1 MSAEQKAE
9 VLVDRVGRYRLLG
22 EIARGGM
29 ATVHFA
35 RLAAAHGFEKWVA
48 VKLMHEHMSQDDT
61 FVRMFHDEARIVSQ
75 LNHPNICQVMDFGDD
90 AGRLYLVMEYLH
102 GETLSSVVRAAWRGG
117 TRLPLWFSARII
129 ADAARGLHAAHELKD
144 RNGKNVGLVHR
155 DVSPQNVMVLYDG
168 VGKLMDFGVV
178 RAEGRLT
185 ETAAGTL
192 KGKFSYMAPEELR
205 GAESDKR
212 ADIWALGVM
221 LWEITC
227 GQRLFRAK
235 GEGQTAVLVLQS
247 DIPDPRSL
255 IEGFPD
261 SLADIIMGCLERDQN
276 ERTGTAREVAVGLER
291 FLLETGTLAAPEDVG
306 EVLEQQFPGRAAE
319 RRAELQQR
327 QAQSE
332 RPPPGEE
339 HSSTTMSRVRE
350 VSSATPK
357 KPDRRGVLLF
367 FLVVL
372 AAGLVSAGLVIMSK
386 PNETVS
392 APLAQAPELAE
403 TEFPTATPVP
413 TLMSPESPAAG
424 DPVAEPPPGATPAE
438 MSAPVAMNAPARMRP
453 VRRDMRAVS
462 TPAMNEVSVAPMMA
476 APMAEVP
483 QGNGR
488 LNLLSIPSAQVT
500 LGGRSLGRTPLIR
513 YELPSGRHRL
523 TLTAADG
530 STKTVSITIHPDET
544 TRQSVS
550 LNN

>member
-1 MSAEQKAE
+1 MTAEQKAE
-9 VLVDRVGRYRLLG
+9 VLVERVGRYRLLG

-48 VKLMHEHMSQDDT
+48 VKLMHEHMSQDEN
-61 FVRMFHDEARIVSQ
+61 FVGMFHDEARIVSQ

-90 AGRLYLVMEYLH
+90 DGRLYLVMEYLH
-102 GETLSSVVRAAWRGG
+102 GETLSSVVRSAWRGG
-117 TRLPLWFSARII
+117 NRLPLWFCARII

-144 RNGKNVGLVHR
+144 RDGKTVGLVHR
-155 DVSPQNVMVLYDG
+155 DVSPQNIMVLYDG

-192 KGKFSYMAPEELR
+192 KGKFAYMAPEELR
-205 GAESDKR
+205 GGESDKR

-261 SLADIIMGCLERDQN
+261 SLADIIMGCLQRDQDN
-276 ERTGTAREVAVGLER
+276 RIGTARDVAVGLER
-291 FLLETGTLAAPEDVG
+291 YLLEAGTIAAPEDVS

-327 QAQSE
+327 QALSE
-332 RPPPGEE
+332 RPPPPDES
-339 HSSTTMSRVRE
+339 SSTTMSRVRE
-350 VSSATPK
+350 VSSAAPAR
-357 KPDRRGVLLF
+357 PDRRPVLFF
-367 FLVVL
+367 FLVLL
-372 AAGLVSAGLVIMSK
+372 AVGLVSAGLVIM
-386 PNETVS
+386 NNTGGQTVS
-392 APLAQAPELAE
+392 TPIAQTQAAPETPFAE
-403 TEFPTATPVP
+403 VTPVP
-413 TLMSPESPAAG
+413 TVMASPVEEQPTDTPEA
-424 DPVAEPPPGATPAE
+424 AEPTIVMAAAAVMHARMTARPRRGMRAERAQTPMEPA
-438 MSAPVAMNAPARMRP
+438 VAMM
-453 VRRDMRAVS
+453 VE
-462 TPAMNEVSVAPMMA
+462 TTMA
-476 APMAEVP
+476 AVP
-483 QGNGR
+483 EGDGR

-500 LGGRSLGRTPLIR
+500 LNGRSIGRTPLIR

-530 STKTVSITIHPDET
+530 STKTVNVTIRADET
-544 TRQSVS
+544 TRQSVV
-550 LNN
+550 LND

>member
-1 MSAEQKAE
+1 MSAEPKPE

-48 VKLMHEHMSQDDT
+48 VKLMHEHMSQDET

-90 AGRLYLVMEYLH
+90 DGRLYLVMEYLH

-117 TRLPLWFSARII
+117 KRLPLWFCARII

-144 RNGKNVGLVHR
+144 RSGKHVGLVHR

-261 SLADIIMGCLERDQN
+261 SLADIIMGCLERDQD
-276 ERTGTAREVAVGLER
+276 ERIATAREVAVGLER
-291 FLLETGTLAAPEDVG
+291 FLLEAGTLAAPEDVS
-306 EVLEQQFPGRAAE
+306 EVLEEQFPGRAAE

-327 QAQSE
+327 QARSE
-332 RPPPGEE
+332 PPPRAEE

-350 VSSATPK
+350 VSSAAPA

-372 AAGLVSAGLVIMSK
+372 AAGLVSAGVVIMST
-386 PNETVS
+386 PDEPLS
-392 APLAQAPELAE
+392 SPLAQAADPVE
-403 TEFPTATPVP
+403 TEFPTATPI
-413 TLMSPESPAAG
+413 PAAMTEAPAIG
-424 DPVAEPPPGATPAE
+424 DLVVEPLPGETAE
-438 MSAPVAMNAPARMRP
+438 MNAPAAMDSARMRP
-453 VRRDMRAVS
+453 VRHGMRRTPVMDAVVEA
-462 TPAMNEVSVAPMMA
+462 PMVEAPMMA
-476 APMAEVP
+476 TPMEAAPE
-483 QGNGR
+483 GNGR

-500 LGGRSLGRTPLIR
+500 LGGRAIGRTPLIR

-530 STKTVSITIHPDET
+530 STKTVSVTIRADET

>member
-1 MSAEQKAE
+1 MSAEKKAE
-9 VLVDRVGRYRLLG
+9 VLVERVGRYRLLG

-48 VKLMHEHMSQDDT
+48 VKLMHDHMSQDET

-75 LNHPNICQVMDFGDD
+75 LNHPNICQVVDFGDD
-90 AGRLYLVMEYLH
+90 DGRLYLVMEYLH

-117 TRLPLWFSARII
+117 NRLPLWFCARII
-129 ADAARGLHAAHELKD
+129 ADAARGLHAAHELKGRD
-144 RNGKNVGLVHR
+144 GKTVGLVHR
-155 DVSPQNVMVLYDG
+155 DVSPQNIMVLYDG

-192 KGKFSYMAPEELR
+192 KGKFAYMAPEELR
-205 GAESDKR
+205 GGESDKR

-255 IEGFPD
+255 IDGFPD

-276 ERTGTAREVAVGLER
+276 ERIGTAREVAVGLER
-291 FLLETGTLAAPEDVG
+291 FLLETGTLAAPEDVS
-306 EVLEQQFPGRAAE
+306 EVLEEQFPGRSAE

-327 QAQSE
+327 QARSE
-332 RPPPGEE
+332 PPPRAEE

-350 VSSATPK
+350 VSSAAPA
-357 KPDRRGVLLF
+357 KPDRRAVMLFLLVLII
-367 FLVVL
+367 
-372 AAGLVSAGLVIMSK
+372 AGLVSAGLVIMST
-386 PNETVS
+386 PDEPVGS
-392 APLAQAPELAE
+392 PMAQVAAPPE
-403 TEFPTATPVP
+403 TEFPAATPVASAMTTLVDAP
-413 TLMSPESPAAG
+413 TIGELSVEPADEV
-424 DPVAEPPPGATPAE
+424 DPAVEATPDT
-438 MSAPVAMNAPARMRP
+438 PARMRA
-453 VRRDMRAVS
+453 VRRGMRTRAPRMEPEV
-462 TPAMNEVSVAPMMA
+462 AMVVQMVQMMA
-476 APMAEVP
+476 AVP
-483 QGNGR
+483 QGDGR

-500 LGGRSLGRTPLIR
+500 LNGRSLGRTPLIR

-523 TLTAADG
+523 TLTAPDG
-530 STKTVSITIHPDET
+530 STKTVSVTIRPDET